1 MANSLVRHRI
11 QCTERMHVGID
22 TSGHMSENSGA
33 DGMRLR
39 WRACRSRASK
49 ALIEAAYRVIADHG
63 VEGATTRRVCA
74 QANMPLASFHYAFE
88 SRMALLTAVIDQAVP
103 RRHTSLADEIRA
115 KSTPCRNLP
124 GDGLAGVEREVDQ
137 SLQALFLLIVKTP
150 VVHATMSLAL
160 YSRQQEELRKAGRE
174 MWQRLYELG
183 TATLESIAQ
192 RHGTNWSLPSEK
204 LGPLLIAATNAVGM
218 VYLTTTDE
226 KQTEQVIDAIKDWIM
241 TYAVAADESDSNGE

>member
-1 MANSLVRHRI
+1 MARMSVE
-11 QCTERMHVGID
+11 ERR
-22 TSGHMSENSGA
+22 E
-33 DGMRLR
+33 
-39 WRACRSRASK
+39 

-74 QANMPLASFHYAFE
+74 QAKMPLASFHYAFE

-103 RRHTSLADEIRA
+103 RTHASLADEIREY
-115 KSTPCRNLP
+115 TPAGDLP

-137 SLQALFLLIVKTP
+137 SLQALFLLIVKDP
-150 VVHATMSLAL
+150 GRVHATMSLAL
-160 YSRQQEELRKAGRE
+160 YSRQQEELRMAGRE
-174 MWQRLYELG
+174 MWERLYELG
-183 TATLESIAQ
+183 AATLESIAQ
-192 RHGTNWSLPSEK
+192 RHGTGWSLPPEK

-241 TYAVAADESDSNGE
+241 TYAVAAGEGDSSGE